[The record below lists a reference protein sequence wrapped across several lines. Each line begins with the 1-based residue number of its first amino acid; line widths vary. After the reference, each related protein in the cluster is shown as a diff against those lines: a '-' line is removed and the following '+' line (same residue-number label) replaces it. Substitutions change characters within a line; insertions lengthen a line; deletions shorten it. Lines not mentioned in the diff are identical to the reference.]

1 MVKGFVFFL
10 ILFTP
15 SYNTALKQVYD
26 YNKFHLSTVI
36 YCTLLHP
43 CATMCTM
50 ETTINKI
57 PKRIYLTIT
66 EEQYIKIKAA
76 AGQIPMSSYIRG
88 KVFSVDS
95 QAFNDTDYKGWIELL
110 SQIPDRDKLLKR
122 LISDAKEMRSGDT
135 KQLFLNKLY
144 QYGF

>member
-1 MVKGFVFFL
+1 
-10 ILFTP
+10 
-15 SYNTALKQVYD
+15 
-26 YNKFHLSTVI
+26 
-36 YCTLLHP
+36 
-43 CATMCTM
+43 M